1 MRPMRQAP
9 TFICLLSVFA
19 MGAMLMAVGGCETSA
34 SVRMPVAT
42 LKYPHMAYQ
51 NFDYPP
57 DKVLNSARESL
68 RALRLRPTTS
78 RSTAIDGRFE
88 VETALGRQMQINVVG
103 TTRTSTKVEIEY
115 MKPEDFESARIIL
128 QEIGSRL

>member
-1 MRPMRQAP
+1 MRPVP
-9 TFICLLSVFA
+9 TPIRLLTCVTLCLLLASA
-19 MGAMLMAVGGCETSA
+19 AGCETSA

-51 NFDYPP
+51 NFDYAP
-57 DKVLNSARESL
+57 DKVLASTHESL
-68 RALRLRPTTS
+68 RALRLRPTTA

-103 TTRTSTKVEIEY
+103 TTRTSSKVEVEY

>member
-1 MRPMRQAP
+1 MRQAA
-9 TFICLLSVFA
+9 TLISLLTILTLA
-19 MGAMLMAVGGCETSA
+19 AAALTAPGCETST
-34 SVRMPVAT
+34 SVSLPVST

-51 NFDYPP
+51 GFDYPP
-57 DKVLNSARESL
+57 EQVLASTHESL
-68 RALRLRPTTS
+68 RALKLRPTTA

-115 MKPEDFESARIIL
+115 MRPEDFESARIIL
-128 QEIGSRL
+128 QEIGARL